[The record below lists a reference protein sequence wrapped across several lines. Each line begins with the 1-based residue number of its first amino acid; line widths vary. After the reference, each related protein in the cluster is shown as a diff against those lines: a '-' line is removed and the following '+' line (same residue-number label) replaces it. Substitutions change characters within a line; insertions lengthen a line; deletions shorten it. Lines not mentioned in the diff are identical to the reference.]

1 MRSNPHRFPIRRC
14 FPRRKQGARIVPGAL
29 LVLLSL
35 ALWPLHSAAAAEGS
49 AEKSRLVTRSDGLS
63 IIQTISEYRE
73 SLPRHAAKPDCSHLV
88 NDVYD
93 LAGFP
98 YPYAKSSDL
107 YAGHSNFVRVNSPQ
121 PGDLIV
127 WRGHVGL
134 VTDPREHL
142 FYSSVRSGLDVED
155 YTSPYWRSHGVPRFY
170 RYRLSTE
177 NELTARHIAP
187 RSQREVAPEPL
198 PVSMAANE
206 AVNEETPSA
215 ESSVRLDRSIDNSP
229 PRQNLRTV
237 DASVSP
243 VTLIVTG
250 RDKPTLQQVNDAVS
264 KITQPAL
271 ETPSLLRSP
280 STLVIFDRIQV
291 ERLDLKSKHGLAIV
305 TVTSEASLTAGVL
318 DKAAR
323 HSEER
328 WEMTRAKTGWTLAAP
343 SGIIYVPRAIAV
355 RLFAQQ
361 LARLTA
367 ESGSRASEAVASEES
382 NLASLL
388 NSLLNN

>member
-1 MRSNPHRFPIRRC
+1 MRSNPHRFPIRRR
-14 FPRRKQGARIVPGAL
+14 FPRRQPGAGITPGAL

-35 ALWPLHSAAAAEGS
+35 ALWPLHGAAAAEGS
-49 AEKSRLVTRSDGLS
+49 TEKPRLVTRGDGLS
-63 IIQTISEYRE
+63 IIQAISEYRE
-73 SLPRHAAKPDCSHLV
+73 SLPRHATKPDCSHLV

-107 YAGHSNFVRVNSPQ
+107 YGGHSNFVRVNSPQ

-170 RYRLSTE
+170 RYRLNT
-177 NELTARHIAP
+177 NELTARRVSP
-187 RSQREVAPEPL
+187 RSQSNVALEAL

-206 AVNEETPSA
+206 MVTEETVSA
-215 ESSVRLDRSIDNSP
+215 ESSAPLDRSSGSSP
-229 PRQNLRTV
+229 ARESSRTTGIP
-237 DASVSP
+237 AFATP
-243 VTLIVTG
+243 IVLG
-250 RDKPTLQQVNDAVS
+250 RAKPTPQQVNDAVS

-271 ETPSLLRSP
+271 DATSLLRSP

-291 ERLDLKSKHGLAIV
+291 ERLDLKSKHGLAVV

-318 DKAAR
+318 DKTAR
-323 HSEER
+323 RSEER
-328 WEMTRAKTGWTLAAP
+328 WEMTRAKSGWTLAAP
-343 SGIIYVPRAIAV
+343 SGIIYVPRSLAV
-355 RLFAQQ
+355 RFFAQQ

-367 ESGSRASEAVASEES
+367 ESGSRASESVASEES

>member
-1 MRSNPHRFPIRRC
+1 M
-14 FPRRKQGARIVPGAL
+14 PGAL
-29 LVLLSL
+29 LVLLFL
-35 ALWPLHSAAAAEGS
+35 ALWPLDTAVAADTPT
-49 AEKSRLVTRSDGLS
+49 EKPRLVTRGDGLS
-63 IIQTISEYRE
+63 IIQAISEYRE
-73 SLPRHAAKPDCSHLV
+73 ALPRHAAKPDCSHLV

-107 YAGHSNFVRVNSPQ
+107 YSGHSNFVRVNSPQ

-155 YTSPYWRSHGVPRFY
+155 YTSPYWRGHGVPHFY
-170 RYRLSTE
+170 RYRLNT
-177 NELTARHIAP
+177 NELTARHVAP
-187 RSQREVAPEPL
+187 RSQRDLAPEPL
-198 PVSMAANE
+198 PVSMPASE
-206 AVNEETPSA
+206 AVNEETASA
-215 ESSVRLDRSIDNSP
+215 DSSASLDRSSGNSP
-229 PRQNLRTV
+229 ARQNFGAVNVPL
-237 DASVSP
+237 SS

-250 RDKPTLQQVNDAVS
+250 RGKPTIQQVNEAVS

-271 ETPSLLRSP
+271 DAASLLRSP
-280 STLVIFDRIQV
+280 STLIIFDHIQV

-318 DKAAR
+318 NKTAI

-328 WEMTRAKTGWTLAAP
+328 WEITRAKTGWNLAAP
-343 SGIIYVPRAIAV
+343 SGIIYVPRATAV
-355 RLFAQQ
+355 RIFAQQ

-367 ESGSRASEAVASEES
+367 ESGSQASESVVSQES

>member
-1 MRSNPHRFPIRRC
+1 MLSNPHRFPIRQF
-14 FPRRKQGARIVPGAL
+14 FPRRKQGARIAPGAL

-35 ALWPLHSAAAAEGS
+35 ALWPQHIEAATES
-49 AEKSRLVTRSDGLS
+49 SVEKPRLVTRGDGLS
-63 IIQTISEYRE
+63 IIQAISEYRE

-155 YTSPYWRSHGVPRFY
+155 YTSAYWRSHGVPRFY
-170 RYRLSTE
+170 RYRLST
-177 NELTARHIAP
+177 NELLARRVSP
-187 RSQREVAPEPL
+187 RSQSNVAPEAV
-198 PVSMAANE
+198 PVSLATNEAANE
-206 AVNEETPSA
+206 ETVSV
-215 ESSVRLDRSIDNSP
+215 ESSAPLDRSSGNSP
-229 PRQNLRTV
+229 AGENSRTTGIP
-237 DASVSP
+237 ASA
-243 VTLIVTG
+243 TTIVLG
-250 RDKPTLQQVNDAVS
+250 RDKPTLQQVNEAVS

-271 ETPSLLRSP
+271 DAASLLRSP
-280 STLVIFDRIQV
+280 STLVIFDHIQV
-291 ERLDLKSKHGLAIV
+291 ERLNLKSKHGLAVV
-305 TVTSEASLTAGVL
+305 TVASEASLTAGVL
-318 DKAAR
+318 DKTAR
-323 HSEER
+323 HGEER
-328 WEMTRAKTGWTLAAP
+328 WEMTRAKNGWTLAAP
-343 SGIIYVPRAIAV
+343 SGIIYVPRSLAV

-367 ESGSRASEAVASEES
+367 ESGSQASESVASQES

-388 NSLLNN
+388 NGLLNN

>member
-1 MRSNPHRFPIRRC
+1 MRSNPHRFPIRLR
-14 FPRRKQGARIVPGAL
+14 FPRRQPGARITPGTL
-29 LVLLSL
+29 LVFLSL
-35 ALWPLHSAAAAEGS
+35 ALWPLHSAAATESS
-49 AEKSRLVTRSDGLS
+49 AEKPRLVTRGDGLS
-63 IIQTISEYRE
+63 IIQAISEYRE

-170 RYRLSTE
+170 RYRLGT
-177 NELTARHIAP
+177 NELTARHVAP
-187 RSQREVAPEPL
+187 RSQRDVTPEAI

-206 AVNEETPSA
+206 AVNEETVSP
-215 ESSVRLDRSIDNSP
+215 ESSAPLDRSSGNFPTRESS
-229 PRQNLRTV
+229 RTTGIP
-237 DASVSP
+237 VSATP
-243 VTLIVTG
+243 IVLG

-271 ETPSLLRSP
+271 DAASLLRSP

-291 ERLDLKSKHGLAIV
+291 ERLNLKSKHGLAIV
-305 TVTSEASLTAGVL
+305 TVTSEASLIAGVL
-318 DKAAR
+318 DKTAR

-343 SGIIYVPRAIAV
+343 SGIIYIPRTTAV

-367 ESGSRASEAVASEES
+367 ESGSQASEAVASQES
-382 NLASLL
+382 KLASML
-388 NSLLNN
+388 NSLLSN